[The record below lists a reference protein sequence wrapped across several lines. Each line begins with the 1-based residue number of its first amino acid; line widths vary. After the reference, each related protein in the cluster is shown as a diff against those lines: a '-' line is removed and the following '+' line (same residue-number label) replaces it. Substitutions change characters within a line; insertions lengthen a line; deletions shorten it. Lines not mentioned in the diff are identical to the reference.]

1 MGRQATIVRLSSK
14 GQVIIPAEYRRKLG
28 LRTGQSL
35 SVRSGAGRE
44 LVFSPAEDAGEDL
57 DAMLKQA
64 RAWFSSWRRKTG
76 RDPLQEFHERRRK
89 ERAREAS
96 KREHGR
102 H

>member
-1 MGRQATIVRLSSK
+1 MGRRATTVRLSSK

-35 SVRSGAGRE
+35 RVRTGTGRE
-44 LVFSPAEDAGEDL
+44 LVFSPEEDAGQDL

-64 RAWFSSWRRKTG
+64 RAWFTAWRRKTG
-76 RDPLQEFHERRRK
+76 RDPLEEFHERRKR
-89 ERAREAS
+89 EREREAA
-96 KREHGR
+96 KRERWR

>member
-35 SVRSGAGRE
+35 AVRSGTGRE

-57 DAMLKQA
+57 DAKLKEA
-64 RAWFSSWRRKTG
+64 RAWFTTWRRKTG
-76 RDPLQEFHERRRK
+76 RDPLKEFDERRKK
-89 ERAREAS
+89 EREREAD
-96 KREHGR
+96 KRERWR